1 MVTTPPARV
10 EDVKDPIG
18 VTGWPQEK
26 GRDGERTPMQWDDSK
41 NAGFSTANATWL
53 PVPPGHHM
61 TNVKTEEDKPNSLLN
76 WHKQLIALRRTEPAL
91 RNGKMVMIDVNN
103 PSVLS
108 YIREDAAGKQS
119 ILVSL
124 NCTGQQQPLFADPT
138 YAKTLGK
145 SVQTLLTSDPSL
157 QNVTALSTITLPPY
171 GSWIGRLK

>member
-1 MVTTPPARV
+1 MVTTPPVRV
-10 EDVKDPIG
+10 EDVRDPIG

-41 NAGFSTANATWL
+41 NAGFSTADTTWL
-53 PVPPGHHM
+53 PVPPGYHM

-76 WHKQLIALRRTEPAL
+76 WHKRLIALRRTEPAL
-91 RNGKMVMIDVNN
+91 RNGKMVMIDLNN

-108 YIREDAAGKQS
+108 FIRQDAAGNRS

-124 NCTGQQQPLFADPT
+124 NCTSQPQPLFVDPT

-157 QNVTALSTITLPPY
+157 QNVNTLSAITLSPY